1 MIKGRLNYDEES
13 RREVIILRKLAKTAI
28 VAQMLLII
36 IGFALVPAYAATGDV
51 LATINP
57 ALYTGNGRAMAFDG
71 VDKLYYTIYDGSG
84 NIYEVK
90 TDGTGNAITT
100 NIGWQAGA
108 LAWDAGRGG
117 LWVGRYDGNPDNIWF
132 LTIPGLVL
140 TYKFS
145 LTGMA
150 NYVPTPHV
158 AEVNHIDGLAYDPVT
173 DSLWLS
179 EDWAHRIHLS
189 TPAGAQVT
197 YFDTDDGAGGYWDN
211 GGIGID
217 LNGHLWL
224 GQPGDVPHQ
233 MIAGDQIYKYRQDGV
248 YLGIVFNPATQ
259 LVVNSWRPEGIAFD
273 SVTFAGAGKWAIW
286 VMRNGGDAP
295 QIAAF
300 EIPVDEPPFFV
311 IPEVPF
317 GTIMSIGAMIIAL
330 TAYVA
335 VPRLGRKH

>member
-1 MIKGRLNYDEES
+1 
-13 RREVIILRKLAKTAI
+13 VIILRKLAKTAI
-28 VAQMLLII
+28 VAPILLIL

-57 ALYTGNGRAMAFDG
+57 ALYTGNGRAIAFDG
-71 VDKLYYTIYDGSG
+71 VDKLYYTIYDNTG

-90 TDGTGNAITT
+90 TDGTANAITT

-117 LWVGRYDGNPDNIWF
+117 LWVGRYDGTVGSEIYF

-140 TYKFS
+140 SFKWS
-145 LTGMA
+145 ITGFT
-150 NYVPTPHV
+150 NYVAAMAHYPSYM
-158 AEVNHIDGLAYDPVT
+158 DGLAYDPVT
-173 DSLWLS
+173 DSLWIS
-179 EDWAHRIHLS
+179 EDWAHRIYLS
-189 TPAGAQVT
+189 TPAGVQVT
-197 YFDTDDGAGGYWDN
+197 YFDTVDPAGGYWDN

-259 LVVNSWRPEGIAFD
+259 LGVASWAPEGIAFD
-273 SVTFAGAGKWAIW
+273 PVTFAGAGKWAIW
-286 VMRNGGDAP
+286 VMRNGGANP

-311 IPEVPF
+311 IPEVPL